1 MTRERIERA
10 KKYAYHYFFRRT
22 MQVSS
27 LESIQNAWP
36 PFKVSKK
43 SLENLIDNND
53 KGLEVMSQCI
63 INNNKFIQDI

>member
-1 MTRERIERA
+1 
-10 KKYAYHYFFRRT
+10 

-53 KGLEVMSQCI
+53 KGLEVISQCI